1 MDLRQDSHKIFTIQP
16 GEFESMALE
25 IFRFQYSN
33 NPVYHDYVKALLIND
48 AGVRSITQIPFL
60 PISFFKSHSIKTGSF
75 DPEIVFESS
84 GTTTSV
90 NSRHLVKDTDL
101 YRRSFI
107 TGFELAYGPVKN
119 WCIIGLLPS
128 YLERGNSSLVYM
140 VNELI
145 RLSEHPQSGFYLD
158 EFDKL
163 SSTLQQLEQ
172 VKQRTLLVGVTFALL
187 DFAEKYALPLKHT
200 IVMETGGMKGRR
212 EEMVREEVHLI
223 LKRSFGLSTIHSEYG
238 MTELLSQA
246 YSKGDGIF
254 NCPPWMKV
262 LVRDE
267 EDPLSVLSSESI
279 VESRE
284 PASLRSAEMR
294 GSKVESQKSD
304 VTNLPIAIGTPLPT
318 QGAINI
324 IDLANLY
331 SCSFIATDD
340 AGRLHQD
347 GSFEVM
353 GRIDNSDVRGCSLM
367 YDV

>member
-16 GEFESMALE
+16 AEFESMALE
-25 IFRFQYSN
+25 VFRFQYSN
-33 NPVYHDYVKALLIND
+33 NPVYHDYVNALSIND
-48 AGVRSITQIPFL
+48 ALVSSITQIPFL
-60 PISFFKSHSIKTGSF
+60 PVSFFKSHSICTTSF
-75 DPEIVFESS
+75 DPETVFKSS

-90 NSRHLVKDTDL
+90 NSRHLIYDTEL

-107 TGFELAYGPVKN
+107 TGFELAYGPVKD

-128 YLERGNSSLVYM
+128 YLQRGNSSLVYM

-145 RLSEHPQSGFYLD
+145 RLSSHSQSGFYLD

-163 SSTLQQLEQ
+163 FSTLQQLEQ
-172 VKQRTLLVGVTFALL
+172 AKQKTLLVGVTFALL

-212 EEMVREEVHLI
+212 EEMIREEVHAI
-223 LKRSFGLSTIHSEYG
+223 LKESFGLPDIHSEYG

-246 YSKGDGIF
+246 YSKGNGIF

-267 EDPLSVLSSESI
+267 EDPFLVVTPGACLPAGRSLAGSGESA
-279 VESRE
+279 
-284 PASLRSAEMR
+284 ASQGERIKADSNQKLDSTHRSP
-294 GSKVESQKSD
+294 
-304 VTNLPIAIGTPLPT
+304 VTTR
-318 QGAINI
+318 GAINI
-324 IDLANLY
+324 IDLANVY

-340 AGRLHQD
+340 AGKLHAD
-347 GSFEVM
+347 GSFEVL

-367 YDV
+367 YEI